1 MLSQNTEA
9 TGQKVRN
16 DIWLSIECRY
26 AITHC
31 ILTALGLYETP
42 GPHESHSTLYTVSTL
57 PPWKWG
63 GVQDRITVD
72 WSTNPTVRFC
82 GAEGGSVYKNKL
94 SLVTFLRVHGTC
106 ENTAMGTCFS
116 PSTSIWPL
124 NHHSTNAQYLSIID
138 PKCAIGLIT
147 SMSA

>member
-1 MLSQNTEA
+1 M
-9 TGQKVRN
+9 
-16 DIWLSIECRY
+16 I
-26 AITHC
+26 HC

-63 GVQDRITVD
+63 GVHDRITVD

-82 GAEGGSVYKNKL
+82 GADGGSVHKNKL
-94 SLVTFLRVHGTC
+94 SLVTLLRVHGTY

-116 PSTSIWPL
+116 QSTSIWPL
-124 NHHSTNAQYLSIID
+124 NHHSTNAQYSSITD
-138 PKCAIGLIT
+138 PKECNWPDYKHVSIT
-147 SMSA
+147 SILNWGFISDLAFDWSQNTEVNS